1 MLEATS
7 VGGEA
12 NFKAKLTK
20 PQQFRGKIN
29 QSAILHLTQ
38 RQGDRRLL
46 LGLPANKVGILKGEK
61 AGYRTPI
68 EKAVTPVGVSEATQH
83 GNGVALI
90 DQSIVA
96 CSKEI
101 TEDVG
106 EAFPV
111 VYAGILKK
119 LRKMA
124 DGKGDICSASSSSK
138 TSSSSSPSSKPSSP
152 SSEPSSKTQLLQLQT
167 QLTQLQTQLTQ
178 LQTQL
183 TQLLIPKT
191 GRKGGYFGNPTLDPL
206 RRP

>member
-1 MLEATS
+1 LIVLKDDSRTS

-29 QSAILHLTQ
+29 QSAILRLTQ

-46 LGLPANKVGILKGEK
+46 LGLPADKVGILKGEK
-61 AGYRTPI
+61 AVYRTPR

-119 LRKMA
+119 SRKMA
-124 DGKGDICSASSSSK
+124 DGKGDIRSGRHTEEFCPLNSSIPNGK
-138 TSSSSSPSSKPSSP
+138 ENQQFIPFGMEECLELDKLT
-152 SSEPSSKTQLLQLQT
+152 EIQLSQLQLQN
-167 QLTQLQTQLTQ
+167 QLSQLPVSLCDA
-178 LQTQL
+178 
-183 TQLLIPKT
+183 
-191 GRKGGYFGNPTLDPL
+191 KG
-206 RRP
+206 